1 MGPMAALV
9 SATLTN
15 AEIMR
20 LDHEL
25 GTVTEGKL
33 ADLVAFAGNPLDDPE
48 LFDCPERIPV
58 VVQRGRVVKD
68 IRS

>member
-1 MGPMAALV
+1 M
-9 SATLTN
+9 
-15 AEIMR
+15 
-20 LDHEL
+20 
-25 GTVTEGKL
+25 TEGKL

-58 VVQRGRVVKD
+58 VVQRGRLVKD